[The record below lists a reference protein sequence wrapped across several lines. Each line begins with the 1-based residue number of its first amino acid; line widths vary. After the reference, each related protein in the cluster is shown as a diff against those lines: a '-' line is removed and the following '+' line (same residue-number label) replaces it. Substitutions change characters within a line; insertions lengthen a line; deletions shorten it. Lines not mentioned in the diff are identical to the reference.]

1 MGKLVEKLVQHVEAA
16 HPRSLQGVREAM
28 VSGDG
33 SFIEAAE
40 RQLSWLETAFGSD
53 AIPRAVAAFV
63 RFSIDVN
70 LHQARYERRGHYES
84 KTYAEVYAHQY
95 SDSAVMNDYLLGVYL
110 TNVLWS
116 HHMDITAL
124 FLRRFV
130 ALLPK
135 DAALVEFAFGHGGWG
150 IQALAAHP
158 SARLRGFD
166 ISPAARGL
174 AESFARAAGVAERAT
189 YREADALDPAC
200 LPEHS
205 VDAAI
210 CCFLV
215 EHLEQPDRLAA
226 SVARALKPGGRA
238 FLTGALTAAQCDH
251 IFEYNNESELVT
263 WAERA
268 KLRVIETLS
277 VNPQRVLPHARFV
290 PRSMALI
297 VESSTGP

>member
-1 MGKLVEKLVQHVEAA
+1 MGKLIDKLVAHVETTQ
-16 HPRSLQGVREAM
+16 PRSLQGVQEAM
-28 VSGDG
+28 TSGDG
-33 SFIEAAE
+33 AFAEAAE
-40 RQLSWLETAFGSD
+40 RQLRWLEAAFGED

-63 RFSIDVN
+63 RFSTDVN
-70 LHQARYERRGHYES
+70 LHQARYERRGSYES
-84 KTYAEVYAHQY
+84 KSYAEVYAQQY
-95 SDSAVMNDYLLGVYL
+95 SDSEVMNDYLLGVYL

-130 ALLPK
+130 AKLPA
-135 DAALVEFAFGHGGWG
+135 DAQLVEFAFGHGGWG
-150 IQALAAHP
+150 IQALAAHA
-158 SARLRGFD
+158 SAKLRGFD

-174 AESFARAAGVAERAT
+174 AESFARAAGVEDRAT

-200 LPEHS
+200 LPEAS
-205 VDAAI
+205 ADAAI

-215 EHLEQPDRLAA
+215 EHLEQPDRLAS

-251 IFEYNNESELVT
+251 IYEYRHESELVT

-268 KLRVIETLS
+268 GLRVIETLS
-277 VNPQRVLPHARFV
+277 VNPQRLLTRAKFI

-297 VESSTGP
+297 VEN